1 MICFTAVRW
10 VQADNGRK
18 QHPGNKAVNRR
29 ATAAGLA
36 PGRRRQTRTSLWAG
50 DPGLGRYL
58 GGDYDWLRVEAIT
71 GGGGQTCGRDGVDF
85 SLNAGQRELPVRP
98 VSRSPYM
105 GDNPA
110 GKLLRSVE
118 GGAYWVAV
126 APALARLPTALGYRM
141 ACWRGDLLFRCQT
154 GKRTELARNVRLV
167 LGNELSPAAQQQVVR
182 DWFRLLSCGV
192 VDVKR
197 LRRGARP
204 LRRLVEIRGREHLE
218 AALAAGKGAILCSA
232 HFGSHASGLSVLH
245 ASGFPV
251 THIGRWDHNYNYDH
265 RVNYNRRVG
274 VSPLERWFWERVYTR
289 PVLRYR
295 QRPNIEPWSGR
306 PQVAMQAAA
315 VLRAN
320 EVLSI
325 SIDAPPLDNE
335 RARAVDVPFLGRR
348 AQLLPGVVTLA
359 QLTGAPV
366 LMGFLYR
373 GADYR
378 HQVWEISAPVPLEG
392 ETATAFGG
400 CVAEVSAAIR
410 RSPAHWNFWHTVDFA
425 RLGLIEPQRDRS
437 PAAEPRRDGRS

>member
-1 MICFTAVRW
+1 
-10 VQADNGRK
+10 
-18 QHPGNKAVNRR
+18 
-29 ATAAGLA
+29 
-36 PGRRRQTRTSLWAG
+36 
-50 DPGLGRYL
+50 
-58 GGDYDWLRVEAIT
+58 
-71 GGGGQTCGRDGVDF
+71 VDF
-85 SLNAGQRELPVRP
+85 SLKTDRRELPVRAE
-98 VSRSPYM
+98 SRSPRM

-110 GKLLRSVE
+110 GKLLRNVE
-118 GGAYWVAV
+118 GMGYWTAV
-126 APALARLPTALGYRM
+126 APALARLPPALGYRL
-141 ACWRGDLLFRCQT
+141 ACWRGDLLFRCQA

-167 LGNELSPAAQQQVVR
+167 LGNELSPAAAQQVVR
-182 DWFRLLSCGV
+182 DWFRLASCGT

-251 THIGRWDHNYNYDH
+251 THIGRWDHNYTYT
-265 RVNYNRRVG
+265 VAP
-274 VSPLERWFWERVYTR
+274 SSAKRWFWELVYAR

-295 QRPNIEPWSGR
+295 QRPNIEPWHGR
-306 PQVAMQAAA
+306 PQVAALAAA
-315 VLRAN
+315 ALRAN
-320 EVLSI
+320 EVVSI

-335 RARAVDVPFLGRR
+335 KARAVEVPFLGGR

-373 GADYR
+373 AADFR

-392 ETATAFGG
+392 ETATAFGR
-400 CVAEVSAAIR
+400 CAAEVSAAIR
-410 RSPAHWNFWHTVDFA
+410 RSPAHWNLWHTFDLA
-425 RLGLIEPQRDRS
+425 RLGLIEPARDRS
-437 PAAEPRRDGRS
+437 AGVGRPWR

>member
-1 MICFTAVRW
+1 V
-10 VQADNGRK
+10 
-18 QHPGNKAVNRR
+18 P
-29 ATAAGLA
+29 
-36 PGRRRQTRTSLWAG
+36 P
-50 DPGLGRYL
+50 
-58 GGDYDWLRVEAIT
+58 E
-71 GGGGQTCGRDGVDF
+71 
-85 SLNAGQRELPVRP
+85 
-98 VSRSPYM
+98 SRSPRR

-110 GKLLRSVE
+110 GKLLLSAE
-118 GGAYWVAV
+118 GAAYWTAA
-126 APALARLPTALGYRM
+126 APALARLPAALGYRL
-141 ACWRGDLLFRCQT
+141 ACWHGDLLFRCQAR
-154 GKRTELARNVRLV
+154 KRAEMARNVRLV
-167 LGNELSPAAQQQVVR
+167 LGNDLSPVTAQQVIR
-182 DWFRLLSCGV
+182 DWFRLVSCST

-251 THIGRWDHNYNYDH
+251 THIGRWDHNYDYDY

-274 VSPLERWFWERVYTR
+274 VTSAERWFWEWVYAK

-295 QRPNIEPWSGR
+295 QRPNIEPWPGR
-306 PQVAMQAAA
+306 PGVALQAAA
-315 VLRAN
+315 ALRAN
-320 EVLSI
+320 EVVSI

-348 AQLLPGVVTLA
+348 ALLQPGVVTLA

-366 LMGFLYR
+366 LIGFLYR

-392 ETATAFGG
+392 ETATAFGR

-410 RSPAHWNFWHTVDFA
+410 RSPAHWNLWHTVDVA
-425 RLGLIEPQRDRS
+425 RLGLIEPQ
-437 PAAEPRRDGRS
+437 